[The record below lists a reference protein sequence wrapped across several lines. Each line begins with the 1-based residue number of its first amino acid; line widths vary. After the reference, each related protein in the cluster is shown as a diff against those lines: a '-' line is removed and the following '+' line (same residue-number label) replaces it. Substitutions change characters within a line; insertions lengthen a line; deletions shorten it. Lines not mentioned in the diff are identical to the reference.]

1 MQELAKGQT
10 KSGKTRFVPPQLA
23 HVKRTGP
30 DYRSGAE
37 ITGQHYLDTFG
48 FRGGE
53 FGNWMNQNDRQTSL
67 NMGFEALK
75 DLASVL
81 KVSDQDIAYQG
92 TLAIAFGARGSGNAA
107 AHYEPLRKVIN
118 LTKMHG
124 AGSLAHEWWHG
135 LDDYLGTK
143 MGAEG
148 MLSEQPRLYAPFQKL
163 IDTMKYKPE
172 TPEQAAKRTEA
183 QTERTRKNAAGWLDS
198 AVLGSLKRYG
208 NEQQMEAYA
217 SLKEA
222 FLSGED
228 GSVEKIS
235 SFKKSVTGRVI
246 PKSERERL
254 EIFEHMLSGMQ
265 SQEAPQIGRVET
277 DFYRN
282 SLRMGKE
289 CEKDGGYWESNTEM
303 TARAFACYVKDRL
316 PYASDYLAG
325 HADCALTL
333 AAGKNGEMEVIKA
346 FPEGEE
352 RKAINAVFDEIVADL
367 KREQILTHADVT
379 LPLPASGIKEAPDGQ
394 LSIFGGGRPSVMEQ
408 LAAKKPAE
416 KTAPAQQI
424 PKKSHAPEI

>member
-1 MQELAKGQT
+1 M
-10 KSGKTRFVPPQLA
+10 
-23 HVKRTGP
+23 
-30 DYRSGAE
+30 
-37 ITGQHYLDTFG
+37 
-48 FRGGE
+48 
-53 FGNWMNQNDRQTSL
+53 
-67 NMGFEALK
+67 
-75 DLASVL
+75 ASVL

-92 TLAIAFGARGSGNAA
+92 TLAIAFGARAAATRA

-143 MGAEG
+143 MGAKG

-235 SFKKSVTGRVI
+235 SFKNPS
-246 PKSERERL
+246 P
-254 EIFEHMLSGMQ
+254 
-265 SQEAPQIGRVET
+265 
-277 DFYRN
+277 
-282 SLRMGKE
+282 
-289 CEKDGGYWESNTEM
+289 
-303 TARAFACYVKDRL
+303 
-316 PYASDYLAG
+316 AG
-325 HADCALTL
+325 
-333 AAGKNGEMEVIKA
+333 
-346 FPEGEE
+346 
-352 RKAINAVFDEIVADL
+352 
-367 KREQILTHADVT
+367 
-379 LPLPASGIKEAPDGQ
+379 
-394 LSIFGGGRPSVMEQ
+394 
-408 LAAKKPAE
+408 
-416 KTAPAQQI
+416 
-424 PKKSHAPEI
+424 